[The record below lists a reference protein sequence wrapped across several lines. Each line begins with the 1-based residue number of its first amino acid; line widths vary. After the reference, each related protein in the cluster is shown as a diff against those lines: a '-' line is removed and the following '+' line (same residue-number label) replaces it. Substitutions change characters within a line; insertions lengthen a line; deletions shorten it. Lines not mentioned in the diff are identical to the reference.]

1 MTTPLHSRKLG
12 DSNIAEVILGQSPPS
27 SAYNE
32 AGDGLPFFQ
41 GKADFGLLHPTPRMW
56 CNAGQKFAEPG
67 DVLLSVRAPVG
78 DTNIATG
85 KSVIGRGVA
94 AIRAGAET
102 DPWFLY
108 FALLYSKPTLE
119 AQATG
124 STFASINKTTLHE
137 LEIPFPE
144 LGEQAMVGAT
154 LRRLVEKLEQEGN
167 AVNTAQELKQAAMR
181 ELFTHGL
188 RGEAQKDTEIGPA
201 PESWQVVALGS
212 LGKIGNGSTPK
223 KTVPSYWQGGTYPWL
238 TSAKVYDREIKVAD
252 QYVTDTALAECHLP
266 RLKPGAVLMAITG
279 QGKTLGHCAVLKI
292 EATISQHVA
301 YLQTDTSKAE
311 PSFVRGYL
319 ETQYDYL
326 RQVASGGG
334 STKGALTCAFLKDL
348 SLPLPTTLDEQHEIV
363 TILDALDRKIALH
376 RQKRAVLEELF
387 RSLLHKLMTGEIRVA
402 DLDLSALGSTPSRM
416 NPGAA
421 EPRGDFLAST
431 EGAAP

>member
-188 RGEAQKDTEIGPA
+188 RGEAQKDTEIGPV
-201 PESWQVVALGS
+201 PESWALEPLGAHHSVVS
-212 LGKIGNGSTPK
+212 
-223 KTVPSYWQGGTYPWL
+223 GGTPSRGNPAYWAGGAIPWVKTTEVNYCVINETEERITQHGL
-238 TSAKVYDREIKVAD
+238 ENSPAKLLPEGTLLMAMYGQGVTRGKVAILGIEAACNQACAAITPAD
-252 QYVTDTALAECHLP
+252 DAIAPRYLYHFLSWRYEAIRSLAHGGQQQNLNLEIVRHLP
-266 RLKPGAVLMAITG
+266 VAFPQAKDG
-279 QGKTLGHCAVLKI
+279 QN
-292 EATISQHVA
+292 
-301 YLQTDTSKAE
+301 
-311 PSFVRGYL
+311 
-319 ETQYDYL
+319 
-326 RQVASGGG
+326 
-334 STKGALTCAFLKDL
+334 
-348 SLPLPTTLDEQHEIV
+348 EIV
-363 TILDALDRKIALH
+363 AILDALDRKIALH
-376 RQKRAVLEELF
+376 RQKRGVLKELF
-387 RSLLHKLMTGEIRVA
+387 QSLLHKLMTGEIRVA
-402 DLDLSALGSTPSRM
+402 DLDLSALGGTPSRM

-421 EPRGDFLAST
+421 EPKGDFLAPT